1 MPRPLNGGT
10 TVPSTNDTGKIV
22 ISTCQRMNLDAYLT
36 LYIKINSKWI
46 KELNTKPETIK
57 FLEEN
62 FMTLDF
68 SNDFLNITPKAQ
80 II

>member
-1 MPRPLNGGT
+1 
-10 TVPSTNDTGKIV
+10 
-22 ISTCQRMNLDAYLT
+22 MNLDAYLT

-62 FMTLDF
+62 FIPLDF